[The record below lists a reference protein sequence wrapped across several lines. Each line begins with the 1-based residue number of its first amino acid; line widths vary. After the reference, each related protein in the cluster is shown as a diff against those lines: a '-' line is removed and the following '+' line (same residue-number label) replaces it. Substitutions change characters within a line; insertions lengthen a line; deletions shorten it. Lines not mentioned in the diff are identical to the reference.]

1 MSHRFSTIN
10 VVSKEHLDDLNHVN
24 NVQYLSWAQE
34 IAKAHWEKIK
44 EQLEDTPAVW
54 MVRNHEVSYRL
65 GAFLGDS
72 IRVETYVKEIRGPLS
87 LRILEFF
94 DHKTNRLLVSCKTQW
109 CWVELDNRK
118 PLKISEPIKTLFL
131 SPSPP
136 V

>member
-54 MVRNHEVSYRL
+54 MVRNHEVS
-65 GAFLGDS
+65 
-72 IRVETYVKEIRGPLS
+72 
-87 LRILEFF
+87 
-94 DHKTNRLLVSCKTQW
+94 
-109 CWVELDNRK
+109 
-118 PLKISEPIKTLFL
+118 
-131 SPSPP
+131 
-136 V
+136 